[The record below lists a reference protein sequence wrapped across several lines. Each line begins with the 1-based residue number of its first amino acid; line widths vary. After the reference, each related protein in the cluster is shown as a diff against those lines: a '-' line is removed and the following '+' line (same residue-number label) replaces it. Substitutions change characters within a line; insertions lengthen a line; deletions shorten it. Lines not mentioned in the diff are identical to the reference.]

1 MFVWTIF
8 CIYAAVMSLIGLIL
22 YGTDKARAKRGA
34 WRIPEKVLLG
44 VPFFG
49 GAVGG
54 LLGMLLF
61 RHKTRHWYF
70 WAVNLVGLLWQ
81 IAVFCIPLYGLL

>member
-1 MFVWTIF
+1 MIALY
-8 CIYAAVMSLIGLIL
+8 IYLVAVAVVSLAAFIA
-22 YGTDKARAKRGA
+22 YGADKSKARRGA

-44 VPFFG
+44 LSFFG

-54 LLGMLLF
+54 TLGMLAF

-70 WAVNLVGLLWQ
+70 WAVNVLGLAWQ
-81 IAVFCIPLYGLL
+81 VAAAVALAVLL

>member
-22 YGTDKARAKRGA
+22 YGADKARAKRGA

-44 VPFFG
+44 VSFFG

-54 LLGMLLF
+54 LLGMILF

-70 WAVNLVGLLWQ
+70 WAVNFVGLLWQ
-81 IAVFCIPLYGLL
+81 IAVLCIPLYGLL

>member
-1 MFVWTIF
+1 MEAWK
-8 CIYAAVMSLIGLIL
+8 IYLCVIAVISLIAFFL
-22 YGTDKARAKRGA
+22 YASDKAKAKRGA

-44 VPFFG
+44 FSFFG

-54 LLGMLLF
+54 TLAMFLF

-70 WAVNLVGLLWQ
+70 WAVNFLGLAWQVAALVL
-81 IAVFCIPLYGLL
+81 IVLYL

>member
-44 VPFFG
+44 VSFFG
-49 GAVGG
+49 GTGIFG
-54 LLGMLLF
+54 RSILSDYCG
-61 RHKTRHWYF
+61 R
-70 WAVNLVGLLWQ
+70 
-81 IAVFCIPLYGLL
+81 